1 MVNVDKL
8 RGKMVEKRLNV
19 SMLADKIGIDR
30 TTLYRKLN
38 GNGSMF
44 TIKEA
49 DAIVRELNIPPEEAM
64 SIFFNQFVAEMRITN

>member
-64 SIFFNQFVAEMRITN
+64 SIFFNQFVADMRI